1 MKFLKDLIAFLA
13 KLFTGTKATTLVKP
27 VVQEKP
33 PTPSKNLSVRKIAE
47 EIVKREGGYV
57 NDPDDPGGATKWGV
71 TIGTMKALKIDLD
84 KNGYVN
90 TADVKLITP
99 ELATDIYLKHYYEK
113 PGIDKLPEV
122 LQDTVFDMQVNAG
135 SNAIKILQ
143 RLLNDLGH
151 PCKVDGKIGPAT
163 IAAAFSAYKQKPDY
177 LRDAYG
183 IARRNY
189 YYSLADA
196 RPASRKYAR
205 RKDGGKGGWIVRA
218 EEFISPK
225 YHLTAA
231 QHKARVSGWK

>member
-1 MKFLKDLIAFLA
+1 MEFLKSLIAFL
-13 KLFTGTKATTLVKP
+13 TKWFKKP
-27 VVQEKP
+27 TSVAQPSVQP
-33 PTPSKNLSVRKIAE
+33 PAQPSNNPSVRAIAE

-113 PGIDKLPEV
+113 PGIGKLPEV

-151 PCKVDGKIGPAT
+151 PCKVDGKIGPGT

-189 YYSLADA
+189 YYGLADA

-205 RKDGGKGGWIVRA
+205 RKDGGKGGWITRA

-225 YHLTAA
+225 YRLTDA
-231 QHKARVSGWK
+231 QHRARVSAWK